1 MARVKFT
8 SRKSSTMRRD
18 AIRLATKVIV
28 KRKSHKKKEA
38 KFEKDNSPVQA
49 ALPVVV
55 VSSPPP
61 AFYTLIQMKI
71 RGVNYTAPAPDPLT
85 SIDDALAS
93 GFETM
98 GFFLFG
104 ILGGMPVEGVR
115 TTRRFIEVNAAHAYF
130 KRALQCLLQFGMNAT
145 GDYVEFKIAKIQD
158 TKMELAVVDTTEGL
172 IAAG

>member
-1 MARVKFT
+1 M
-8 SRKSSTMRRD
+8 RKD

-38 KFEKDNSPVQA
+38 KFEKDTSPVQA

-55 VSSPPP
+55 SPP

-71 RGVNYTAPAPDPLT
+71 RGVYYTAPAPDPLS

-115 TTRRFIEVNAAHAYF
+115 TTRRFTEVNAAHAYF
-130 KRALQCLLQFGMNAT
+130 KRALQCMLQFGMNAT

-158 TKMELAVVDTTEGL
+158 TKMELAVVDTTKGL